1 MGCGCRGKA
10 KRNTR
15 RTMAPSSKPA
25 TNVRLRAASETNKAD
40 NSIISGMTK
49 QQRDAERKR
58 RIQMIIAKRS
68 GQ

>member
-1 MGCGCRGKA
+1 MGCGCRGGG
-10 KRNTR
+10 KRNNR
-15 RTMAPSSKPA
+15 RTSAPVSRPA
-25 TNVRLRAASETNKAD
+25 TNVRLRAAETNKSD

-58 RIQMIIAKRS
+58 RIQQIIARRS